1 MPVRQNLQETKDAPS
16 ERGKPLPLAGGE
28 SLVEQAEDGSGQQN
42 DERPNHAPDHPL
54 KNINPGSLGVNP
66 GTLGVDSRG
75 LGVDS
80 RVDFGEPRLHLGPQ
94 FSDLGSDGGNDV
106 LPTQIP
112 DFLNGGM
119 NQIGVVTILSGDHNS

>member
-1 MPVRQNLQETKDAPS
+1 MRLRQDRGRPAPS

-42 DERPNHAPDHPL
+42 DERPKHAPDHPL

-66 GTLGVDSRG
+66 GTLGVDSRVG
-75 LGVDS
+75 S
-80 RVDFGEPRLHLGPQ
+80 GEPRLHLGPQ

-119 NQIGVVTILSGDHNS
+119 NQIGSGSGLRRAR